1 MLATV
6 QGDVHD
12 IGKNLVGMMLEGA
25 GYEVVDLGVNV
36 AADEVLEQAEAL
48 RPDLVGLSAL
58 LTTSMPAMQKTVR
71 LFKDRA
77 APFPV
82 IVGGA
87 PVTRDFAEKIG
98 ADGYGGDAP
107 EAVET
112 VHRLVRPQR
121 ERSAAAA

>member
-1 MLATV
+1 
-6 QGDVHD
+6 
-12 IGKNLVGMMLEGA
+12 
-25 GYEVVDLGVNV
+25 
-36 AADEVLEQAEAL
+36 
-48 RPDLVGLSAL
+48 LSAL

-71 LFKDRA
+71 LFKDRS

-112 VHRLVRPQR
+112 VHRLVMPPR
-121 ERSAAAA
+121 ERSAAA